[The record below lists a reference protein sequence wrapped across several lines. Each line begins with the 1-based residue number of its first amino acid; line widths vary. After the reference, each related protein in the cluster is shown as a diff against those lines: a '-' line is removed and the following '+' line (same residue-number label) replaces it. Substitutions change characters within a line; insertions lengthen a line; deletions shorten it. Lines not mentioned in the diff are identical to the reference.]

1 MFEIDFLRPKSG
13 KKWKREELGEKNVF
27 LKKWN
32 HLFQYFLS
40 FSIFEWLLML
50 AISSTESCLF
60 MMLTV

>member
-1 MFEIDFLRPKSG
+1 MFEIDFLCPKSG
-13 KKWKREELGEKNVF
+13 EKWKREVLGEKNVF
-27 LKKWN
+27 FKKWN
-32 HLFQYFLS
+32 HLLQFFLS